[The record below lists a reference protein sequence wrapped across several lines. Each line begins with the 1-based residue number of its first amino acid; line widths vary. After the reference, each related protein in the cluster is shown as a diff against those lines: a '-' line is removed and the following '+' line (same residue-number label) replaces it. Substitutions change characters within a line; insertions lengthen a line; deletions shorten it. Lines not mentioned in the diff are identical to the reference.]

1 LKYPQ
6 EKISSVARVV
16 LLDRLCRVLI
26 QLIRRH
32 ADVALDE
39 DQFVAAAKDIIRE
52 AIAAEDVAIKEEA
65 MVVEAVLE
73 DLHFAFKEANRHLFD
88 LRTR

>member
-6 EKISSVARVV
+6 EKISRVARVV
-16 LLDRLCRVLI
+16 LLDTLCRVLI
-26 QLIRRH
+26 QLIRTH
-32 ADVALDE
+32 AEVELDE

-52 AIAAEDVAIKEEA
+52 TIAAEDVAIGEEA
-65 MVVEAVLE
+65 TVVEAVLE
-73 DLHFAFKEANRHLFD
+73 DLDFAFKEANWHLFD

>member
-1 LKYPQ
+1 M
-6 EKISSVARVV
+6 V
-16 LLDRLCRVLI
+16 LLDTLCRVLI

-73 DLHFAFKEANRHLFD
+73 DLHFAFKEANRNLFD